1 MDETVDIDVHS
12 HSTGA
17 GLRADVDV
25 RLERAAN
32 VVACSAAS
40 GPCELKVFNSSEL
53 IDETFDLQ
61 FPEQLDPS
69 NACGSPA
76 CCMRIELNVSVR
88 VDDSGNLQTSGPID
102 FFSGELIDETLDMSG
117 CFGHGSLVDAHSSV
131 TGSANVIAEM
141 VTIFDGDIMD
151 ELIDI
156 DMNTTGGVWTLGA
169 VLTNTASITAA
180 NLSICEGELV
190 DEIFDLSGEVSNTTW
205 HLHGVIDHL
214 ANVQLTD
221 GLAIKQGE
229 LIDETFDVSFR
240 FQGTA
245 NISMTNSANV
255 HAGRVHILGQVCSG
269 SRLAPS
275 AKPTR
280 TPSQK
285 AAHRLPCTC
294 ALDAAHRRRLPT
306 RLGQLLDEFIDVL
319 ALELSTIFVHIANV
333 ANVDA
338 GSLLIEDGELIDEAL
353 DIEEDLDRTFIQL
366 IVEQSANVRARHATV
381 LGALVDPLFDAGN
394 MISSTTHVYIREVA
408 NLVADEAFEINPRID
423 TIECHDHDHDAI
435 TRRPCR
441 DAYTALMT
449 LANVADPQ
457 PPCIA
462 APVLLLDTVR
472 QSSAWEDD
480 PASAETIY
488 CMLGHQ
494 ASGVITT
501 ITPTPHQAVDVW
513 TAPLMQAMDLSY
525 SRLGLSVDSSMNVQA
540 ATLTFVNYTVDNTTN
555 VTCPTDP
562 GPFPNWVPSWS
573 LPSQTSTQMVY

>member
-1 MDETVDIDVHS
+1 
-12 HSTGA
+12 
-17 GLRADVDV
+17 
-25 RLERAAN
+25 
-32 VVACSAAS
+32 
-40 GPCELKVFNSSEL
+40 
-53 IDETFDLQ
+53 
-61 FPEQLDPS
+61 
-69 NACGSPA
+69 
-76 CCMRIELNVSVR
+76 VSVR

-255 HAGRVHILGQVCSG
+255 HAGRVHI
-269 SRLAPS
+269 
-275 AKPTR
+275 
-280 TPSQK
+280 
-285 AAHRLPCTC
+285 
-294 ALDAAHRRRLPT
+294 
-306 RLGQLLDEFIDVL
+306 LGQLLDEFIDVL